1 MNIRMNTAR
10 TLSAL
15 FTLAIIALFA
25 PALRAQVSV
34 APLTLPRTQ
43 FLSGTGIPLS
53 NGCVNFFATGTSTP
67 QAIYA
72 DSNGVFQ
79 LANPL
84 PLDAAGMADVW
95 MTNTGYD
102 IVANAGVV
110 NTACSVLLG
119 AQLWIVKNKNPFS
132 VINFGSNFIVASG
145 TSDPSGSAGM
155 LAYRTDLGKFR
166 GFGTIWDSFIEETI
180 AATLTNKTLDISA
193 NTLKAATNTAGNYPR
208 NNGSQYVDSNLNL
221 SDAVTNYTNSG
232 TTPTVNGIAKLT
244 GAGLA
249 TSATITDTF
258 GFVGICHGTSC
269 ATGGGTS
276 AIQSSGIGV
285 CTFDGAT
292 TANDYVQNSTTAV
305 ANCHDTGVA
314 PPAKP
319 PAGQVVGQVLST
331 NAGNGNYS
339 MLIYPPGIT
348 LSINGAA
355 VGCTNFTPVT
365 GTNNNAL
372 QNLLSCTIPANVLVQ
387 GSMLRVDL
395 IGVNTTASAM
405 TITMATNLGGGTIC
419 STISGTTGVATN
431 QPFHVVASFAVLTAG
446 AGGTGNWACEYFSG
460 ASGGGVAGTN
470 GVVGV
475 PTISINTT
483 IANTLLIQE
492 QMSVANAG
500 NSVTGQLLKAVI
512 Y

>member
-132 VINFGSNFIVASG
+132 VINFGSNFIVASR

-155 LAYRTDLGKFR
+155 LAFRTHPGKFR
-166 GFGTIWDSFIEETI
+166 RF
-180 AATLTNKTLDISA
+180 
-193 NTLKAATNTAGNYPR
+193 
-208 NNGSQYVDSNLNL
+208 
-221 SDAVTNYTNSG
+221 
-232 TTPTVNGIAKLT
+232 
-244 GAGLA
+244 
-249 TSATITDTF
+249 
-258 GFVGICHGTSC
+258 
-269 ATGGGTS
+269 
-276 AIQSSGIGV
+276 
-285 CTFDGAT
+285 
-292 TANDYVQNSTTAV
+292 
-305 ANCHDTGVA
+305 
-314 PPAKP
+314 
-319 PAGQVVGQVLST
+319 
-331 NAGNGNYS
+331 
-339 MLIYPPGIT
+339 
-348 LSINGAA
+348 
-355 VGCTNFTPVT
+355 
-365 GTNNNAL
+365 
-372 QNLLSCTIPANVLVQ
+372 
-387 GSMLRVDL
+387 
-395 IGVNTTASAM
+395 
-405 TITMATNLGGGTIC
+405 
-419 STISGTTGVATN
+419 
-431 QPFHVVASFAVLTAG
+431 
-446 AGGTGNWACEYFSG
+446 
-460 ASGGGVAGTN
+460 
-470 GVVGV
+470 
-475 PTISINTT
+475 
-483 IANTLLIQE
+483 
-492 QMSVANAG
+492 
-500 NSVTGQLLKAVI
+500 
-512 Y
+512 